1 VGTKSAQVQSA
12 KGVWVLRDWLRR
24 KDIEKFAVALAEDL
38 GHRFPPKSEERT
50 DKGAG
55 NQLKAISERIY
66 AQARHYRTELHLG
79 VYGKAKLANVF
90 RWRLKE
96 LGYSQGFV
104 QQVTHGL
111 VVSIAKP
118 R

>member
-1 VGTKSAQVQSA
+1 M
-12 KGVWVLRDWLRR
+12 
-24 KDIEKFAVALAEDL
+24 ALAEDL
-38 GHRFPPKSEERT
+38 GRRFPPKSEERT

-55 NQLKAISERIY
+55 NQLKAISEQIY
-66 AQARHYRTELHLG
+66 AQARHYRADLRLG

-90 RWRLKE
+90 RWHLKE
-96 LGYSQGFV
+96 LGYSQAFI

>member
-1 VGTKSAQVQSA
+1 MKTARVQRS
-12 KGVWVLRDWLRR
+12 KEVWVLRDWLRR

-66 AQARHYRTELHLG
+66 GEARRFRMDLRLG